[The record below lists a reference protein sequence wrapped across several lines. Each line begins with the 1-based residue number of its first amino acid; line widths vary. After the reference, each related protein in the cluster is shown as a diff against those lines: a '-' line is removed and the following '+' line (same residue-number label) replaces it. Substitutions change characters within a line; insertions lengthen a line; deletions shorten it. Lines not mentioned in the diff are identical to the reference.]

1 MKRSVLAQLAEL
13 DQLSRASLKRRWQ
26 ELFGTDPP
34 AYGRALLIRRLA
46 YRIQELAYGGLSGEA
61 QAQLNGLARGAIP
74 QKNGARSSTTQ
85 TDQTKPAGQPPR
97 GTRLIREFRDV
108 RYEVLVAE
116 RGFEFEGRKYRS
128 LSAIAREITGTQWNG
143 PAFFGLRGKGAK
155 GNPR

>member
-1 MKRSVLAQLAEL
+1 MS
-13 DQLSRASLKRRWQ
+13 
-26 ELFGTDPP
+26 
-34 AYGRALLIRRLA
+34 
-46 YRIQELAYGGLSGEA
+46 
-61 QAQLNGLARGAIP
+61 
-74 QKNGARSSTTQ
+74 
-85 TDQTKPAGQPPR
+85 PPR

-155 GNPR
+155 EDPL